1 MPIIR
6 PMTPPTPQKPPRHLQ
21 LSDLRAAAQLASQA
35 TVGVVRI
42 AEGVHQAVW
51 RTLGAPQGAQPGQTR
66 GLTGLV
72 YRAVEGSAQLLGQGA
87 QGVLARLEPL
97 LASADAQAPGT
108 PQREAVLAA
117 LNGVMGDRLAVSHN
131 PLATPMTLRW
141 RGEALHWQ
149 ALPPGMQKGVSGKV
163 LLLVHGLCM
172 NDLQWQAGP
181 GTEQVDFG
189 AALAARLGYTPVY
202 LRYNTGQ
209 HTSDN
214 GLALA
219 LQLEQLARHWPV
231 PLQEITVLAHSM
243 GGLVTRSAVAQAR
256 LQALQ
261 WPAHLQNIVFLGTP
275 HHGAPL
281 ERAGHWVDQLL
292 GTTPFSAPFARL
304 AQLRSAGITDLRY
317 GHVLAADWQGRD
329 RFRRTPD
336 SRVPVPL
343 PDGVACYTVAATTAG
358 QRSLLADR
366 LVGDGLVPLRSA
378 LGQHDEAARTLAFA
392 KPAQW
397 IAYRTHHM
405 ALLHSPAVAQQVEH
419 WLAAAPTV

>member
-1 MPIIR
+1 MVS
-6 PMTPPTPQKPPRHLQ
+6 PTPRKPPRHLQ

-42 AEGVHQAVW
+42 GEGVHQAVW
-51 RTLGAPQGAQPGQTR
+51 RTLGAPHGPQPGQTR

-97 LASADAQAPGT
+97 LASADAQAPGS

-117 LNGVMGDRLAVSHN
+117 LNGVMGDRLAASHN
-131 PLATPMTLRW
+131 PLATPMALRW
-141 RGEALHWQ
+141 NGEALHWQ
-149 ALPPGMQKGVSGKV
+149 ALPPGMGNAVSGKL

-189 AALAARLGYTPVY
+189 AVLAARLGYTPVY

-256 LQALQ
+256 QQGGQQALQ
-261 WPAHLQNIVFLGTP
+261 WPVYLKSIIFLGTP

-292 GTTPFSAPFARL
+292 GATPFSAPFARL

-317 GHVLAADWQGRD
+317 GQQARQD
-329 RFRRTPD
+329 RK
-336 SRVPVPL
+336 SVV
-343 PDGVACYTVAATTAG
+343 
-358 QRSLLADR
+358 
-366 LVGDGLVPLRSA
+366 
-378 LGQHDEAARTLAFA
+378 
-392 KPAQW
+392 
-397 IAYRTHHM
+397 
-405 ALLHSPAVAQQVEH
+405 
-419 WLAAAPTV
+419 

>member
-72 YRAVEGSAQLLGQGA
+72 YRTVEGSAQLLGQGA

-97 LASADAQAPGT
+97 LASADAQAPGS

-117 LNGVMGDRLAVSHN
+117 LNGVMGDRLAASHN
-131 PLATPMTLRW
+131 PLATPMSLRW
-141 RGEALHWQ
+141 KGEALHWQ
-149 ALPPGMQKGVSGKV
+149 ALPPGMAKGVSGKV
-163 LLLVHGLCM
+163 LRLVHGLCM

>member
-1 MPIIR
+1 
-6 PMTPPTPQKPPRHLQ
+6 MTLPPPKKPPRHL
-21 LSDLRAAAQLASQA
+21 LVSDLRAAAQLASQA

-42 AEGVHQAVW
+42 VEGVHQAVW
-51 RTLGAPQGAQPGQTR
+51 RTLGAPAGAQPGQTR

-72 YRAVEGSAQLLGQGA
+72 YRAVEGSAQLLGLGA

-97 LASADAQAPGT
+97 LASADAQAPGS

-117 LNGVMGDRLAVSHN
+117 LNGVLGDRLVASHN

-149 ALPPGMQKGVSGKV
+149 ALPPGMGTAVSGKV

-172 NDLQWQAGP
+172 NDLQWQVAAGTAP
-181 GTEQVDFG
+181 TTQANFG

-243 GGLVTRSAVAQAR
+243 GGLVIRSAVAQAR
-256 LQALQ
+256 QQALH
-261 WPAHLQNIVFLGTP
+261 WPTHLKNIVFLGTP

-292 GTTPFSAPFARL
+292 GATPFSAPFARL

-317 GHVLAADWQGRD
+317 GHVLATDWEGRD
-329 RFRRTPD
+329 RFRRIPD

-343 PDGVACYTVAATTAG
+343 PDGVACYTVAATTAAK
-358 QRSLLADR
+358 RSLLADR
-366 LVGDGLVPLRSA
+366 LLGDGLVPLHSA
-378 LGQHDEAARTLAFA
+378 LGQHDDPARTLAFA

-405 ALLHSPAVAQQVEH
+405 ALLHSPAVVQQVER
-419 WLAAAPTV
+419 WLASAPEA

>member
-72 YRAVEGSAQLLGQGA
+72 YRTVEGSAQLLGQGA

-97 LASADAQAPGT
+97 LASADAQAPGS

-117 LNGVMGDRLAVSHN
+117 LNGVMGDRLAASHN
-131 PLATPMTLRW
+131 PLATPMSLRW
-141 RGEALHWQ
+141 KGEALHWQ
-149 ALPPGMQKGVSGKV
+149 ALPPGMTTAVTGKV
-163 LLLVHGLCM
+163 LLLIHGLCM

-189 AALAARLGYTPVY
+189 AALAASLGYTPVY

-378 LGQHDEAARTLAFA
+378 LGQHDDAARTLAFA

>member
-1 MPIIR
+1 
-6 PMTPPTPQKPPRHLQ
+6 MTPSTSQKPPRHLQ
-21 LSDLRAAAQLASQA
+21 PSDLRAAAQLASQA
-35 TVGVVRI
+35 TVGVLRI
-42 AEGVHQAVW
+42 TEGVHQAVW
-51 RTLGAPQGAQPGQTR
+51 RTLGAPPGSQPGRTR

-72 YRAVEGSAQLLGQGA
+72 YRTVEGAAQLLGQGA

-97 LASADAQAPGT
+97 LAAADDQAPGS

-117 LNGVMGDRLAVSHN
+117 LNGVMGDRLVASHN
-131 PLATPMTLRW
+131 PLATPMSLRW
-141 RGEALHWQ
+141 KGSALHWQ

-181 GTEQVDFG
+181 GTDQVDFG
-189 AALAARLGYTPVY
+189 AALAARLGYTPVF
-202 LRYNTGQ
+202 LRYNSGQ

-214 GLALA
+214 GQALA
-219 LQLEQLARHWPV
+219 LQLEELVRHWPV

-243 GGLVTRSAVAQAR
+243 GGLVTRSALAQAQQ
-256 LQALQ
+256 QALQ
-261 WPAHLQNIVFLGTP
+261 WPSLLKNIVFLGTP

-292 GTTPFSAPFARL
+292 GATPYSAPFARL
-304 AQLRSAGITDLRY
+304 GQLRSAGITDLRY

-329 RFRRTPD
+329 RFQRSPDRRE
-336 SRVPVPL
+336 PVPL
-343 PDGVACYTVAATTAG
+343 PEGVACYTVAATTAAK
-358 QRSLLADR
+358 RSLLADR
-366 LVGDGLVPLRSA
+366 LLGDGLVPLRSA
-378 LGQHDEAARTLAFA
+378 LGQHDEPARTLAFA

-405 ALLHSPAVAQQVEH
+405 DLLHSPAVLQQLER
-419 WLAAAPTV
+419 WLAAGA